1 MLRNVLTVGAWT
13 ALSRVLGFGRDI
25 AIAARLGAGAEA
37 DAFFVALK
45 LPNVF
50 RRLFGEGA
58 FAAAFVPLFA
68 GALAGEGAA
77 AARRVAE
84 GALSVLIAALAVLT
98 LLAILFMPE
107 AMTLL
112 APGFV
117 DEAYRFGL
125 AVELTRIT
133 FPYLL
138 LISVVALLSGVLNGL
153 DRFVAAAAAPV
164 LFNLCLIAGLFLAP
178 VLGLGGAHG
187 LAWGVAAAGV
197 AQLLLLA
204 AAVSRAGLPLALPP
218 PRLTPE
224 VRTLLRRMI
233 PGAIGAGVTQIN
245 LMIDVIIASLLP
257 EGAIAFLYYAD
268 RVAQLPL
275 GVIGTAVGTALLP
288 ALSRQLRTGEE
299 ARAKETQNRAI
310 ELAFLFTLPAA
321 AGLIAAALPIVS
333 VLFERGAFGAEA
345 SVATART
352 LAAYGLGLPAFVLV
366 KVLAPGF
373 FARGD
378 TATPVKVAAGCV
390 ALNLALNLALVRPL
404 GHVGIALATSL
415 AAWANAGALAWL
427 LRRQGRWREDAR
439 LVSRGA
445 RILLAAAL
453 MGLTLWGAR
462 AVLFDDLLALRLYR
476 WGALAGLLGLGAAA
490 YAALALAL
498 RAAHPAE
505 IKAYLRRWR
514 DRTPRP

>member
-1 MLRNVLTVGAWT
+1 VIGNVLTVGAWT
-13 ALSRVLGFGRDI
+13 AASRVLGFVRDI
-25 AIAARLGAGAEA
+25 AIAARLGAGFEA
-37 DAFFVALK
+37 DAFVVALK
-45 LPNVF
+45 LPNFF

-68 GALAGEGAA
+68 GALAGEGRE

-84 GALSVLIAALAVLT
+84 GALSVLVAALGALT
-98 LLAILFMPE
+98 LAAILFMPA

-112 APGFV
+112 APGFI
-117 DEAYRFGL
+117 DEPERFGL

-153 DRFVAAAAAPV
+153 DRFAAAAAAPV
-164 LFNLCLIAGLFLAP
+164 LFNLCLIAGLFAAP
-178 VLGLGGAHG
+178 GLGIGGAHG

-197 AQLLLLA
+197 AQLVLVA
-204 AAVSRAGLPLALPP
+204 GAVARAGMPLALPP
-218 PRLTPE
+218 PRLSPE
-224 VRTLLRRMI
+224 VRTLLNRMV

-245 LMIDVIIASLLP
+245 LMIDVVIASLLP
-257 EGAIAFLYYAD
+257 QGAIAFLYYAD

-288 ALSRQLRTGEE
+288 TLARQVRTGEA
-299 ARAKETQNRAI
+299 ARAAATQNRAI
-310 ELAFLFTLPAA
+310 ELALLLALPAA
-321 AGLIAAALPIVS
+321 AALVAAAQPIVS

-345 SVATART
+345 SAATASA
-352 LAAYGLGLPAFVLV
+352 LAAYGVGLPAFVLV

-378 TATPVKVAAGCV
+378 TATPVKVAVACV
-390 ALNLALNLALVRPL
+390 ALNLALNLALIRPF
-404 GHVGIALATSL
+404 GHVGIALATSA

-427 LRRQGRWREDAR
+427 LRRQGRWREDRR
-439 LVSRGA
+439 LLSRGA
-445 RILLAAAL
+445 RIALAAAL
-453 MGLTLWGAR
+453 TGLALWAAR
-462 AVLFDDLLALRLYR
+462 AAVFDGLLALRHWR

-490 YAALALAL
+490 YAAVALAT
-498 RAAHPAE
+498 RAADLAE
-505 IKAYLRRWR
+505 ISGYLRRR
-514 DRTPRP
+514 R

>member
-1 MLRNVLTVGAWT
+1 MIRHVLTVGAWT
-13 ALSRVLGFGRDI
+13 ALSRVLGFVRDI
-25 AIAARLGAGAEA
+25 AIAARLGAGLEA

-68 GALAGEGAA
+68 GALAGEGRE

-84 GALSVLIAALAVLT
+84 GALAVMIAALAALT
-98 LLAILFMPE
+98 LLAIVFMPQ
-107 AMTLL
+107 AMTVL

-117 DEAYRFGL
+117 DEPERFGL

-153 DRFVAAAAAPV
+153 DRFAAAAAAPV
-164 LFNLCLIAGLFLAP
+164 LFNLCLIAGLFAAP
-178 VLGLGGAHG
+178 GLGIGGAQG

-204 AAVSRAGLPLALPP
+204 AAVALAGMPLALPP

-224 VRTLLRRMI
+224 VRVLLTRMI
-233 PGAIGAGVTQIN
+233 PGSIGAGVTQIN
-245 LMIDVIIASLLP
+245 LMVDVIIASLLP

-288 ALSRQLRTGEE
+288 ALSRQVRAGE
-299 ARAKETQNRAI
+299 AGRAAATQNRAI
-310 ELAFLFTLPAA
+310 ELALLLTLPAA
-321 AGLIAAALPIVS
+321 AALVAAALPIVS

-345 SVATART
+345 SAATARA
-352 LAAYGLGLPAFVLV
+352 LAAYGAGLPAFVLV
-366 KVLAPGF
+366 KVFAPGF

-378 TATPVKVAAGCV
+378 TATPVKVAIACV
-390 ALNLALNLALVRPL
+390 ALNLALNLALIRPL

-415 AAWANAGALAWL
+415 AAWANAGALAVL
-427 LRRQGRWREDAR
+427 LARQGRWRWDSR
-439 LVSRGA
+439 LVA
-445 RILLAAAL
+445 RAGRIALAAVL
-453 MGLTLWGAR
+453 MGLLLWAAR
-462 AVLFDDLLALRLYR
+462 AAVVDGLLALRHWR
-476 WGALAGLLGLGAAA
+476 WAALAGLIGAGAAT

-498 RAAHPAE
+498 RAADLAE
-505 IKAYLRRWR
+505 LKAYLRRR
-514 DRTPRP
+514 GTR

>member
-1 MLRNVLTVGAWT
+1 MFRNVLTVGAWT
-13 ALSRVLGFGRDI
+13 ALSRILGFLRDI
-25 AIAARLGAGAEA
+25 AIAARLGAGPEA

-45 LPNVF
+45 LPNFF

-84 GALSVLIAALAVLT
+84 GALSVMVAALALLT
-98 LLAILFMPE
+98 LAAILFMPQ

-117 DEAYRFGL
+117 DEPYRFGL

-138 LISVVALLSGVLNGL
+138 LICVVALLSGVLNGL
-153 DRFVAAAAAPV
+153 DRFAAAAAAPV
-164 LFNLCLIAGLFLAP
+164 LFNLCLIAGLFAAP
-178 VLGLGGAHG
+178 GFGIGGAQG

-197 AQLLLLA
+197 AQLLLVSG
-204 AAVSRAGLPLALPP
+204 AVARAGLPLALPP
-218 PRLTPE
+218 PRLSPE
-224 VRTLLRRMI
+224 VRTLLNRMV

-257 EGAIAFLYYAD
+257 QGAIAFLYYAD

-288 ALSRQLRTGEE
+288 TLSRQVRLGEE
-299 ARAKETQNRAI
+299 ARAGGTQNRAV
-310 ELAFLFTLPAA
+310 ELALLLTLPAA

-345 SVATART
+345 SIATAGA
-352 LAAYGLGLPAFVLV
+352 LAAYGFGLPAFVLV
-366 KVLAPGF
+366 KVFAPGF

-378 TATPVKVAAGCV
+378 TATPVKVAVACV
-390 ALNLALNLALVRPL
+390 ALNLALNLALIRPF

-415 AAWANAGALAWL
+415 AAWANAGALAYL

-439 LVSRGA
+439 LLSRTA
-445 RILLAAAL
+445 RIALAAAL
-453 MGLTLWGAR
+453 MGASLWGAR

-476 WGALAGLLGLGAAA
+476 WGALAGLLALGGAA
-490 YAALALAL
+490 YVALALAF
-498 RAAHPAE
+498 RAADVAE
-505 IKAYLRRWR
+505 IRGYLRRR
-514 DRTPRP
+514 

>member
-1 MLRNVLTVGAWT
+1 VFRNVLTVGAWT
-13 ALSRVLGFGRDI
+13 ALSRVLGFVRDI
-25 AIAARLGAGAEA
+25 AIAARLGAGPEA

-45 LPNVF
+45 LPNFF

-84 GALSVLIAALAVLT
+84 GALSVMVAALALLT
-98 LLAILFMPE
+98 LAAILFMPE

-112 APGFV
+112 APGFI
-117 DEAYRFGL
+117 DEPFRFGL

-138 LISVVALLSGVLNGL
+138 LICVVALLSGVLNGL
-153 DRFVAAAAAPV
+153 DRFAAAAAAPV
-164 LFNLCLIAGLFLAP
+164 LFNLCLIAGLFAAP
-178 VLGLGGAHG
+178 ALGIGGAQG

-197 AQLLLLA
+197 AQLLLVA
-204 AAVSRAGLPLALPP
+204 AAVSRAGLPLALPV

-224 VRTLLRRMI
+224 VRTLLSRMV

-257 EGAIAFLYYAD
+257 QGAIAFLYYAD

-288 ALSRQLRTGEE
+288 ALSRQVRMGEG
-299 ARAKETQNRAI
+299 ARAGETQNRAV
-310 ELAFLFTLPAA
+310 ELALLLTLPAA

-333 VLFERGAFGAEA
+333 VLFERGAFAAEA
-345 SVATART
+345 SVATARA
-352 LAAYGLGLPAFVLV
+352 LAAYGFGLPAFVLV
-366 KVLAPGF
+366 KVFAPGF

-378 TATPVKVAAGCV
+378 TKTPVKVAVACV
-390 ALNLALNLALVRPL
+390 ALNLVLNLALIRPL

-427 LRRQGRWREDAR
+427 LRHQGRWREDAR
-439 LVSRGA
+439 LLSRGA
-445 RILLAAAL
+445 RIALAAAL
-453 MGLTLWGAR
+453 MGFALWGAR
-462 AVLFDDLLALRLYR
+462 AVLFDALLALRLYR
-476 WGALAGLLGLGAAA
+476 WGALAGLLALGGLA
-490 YAALALAL
+490 YVALALAF
-498 RAAHPAE
+498 RAADVAE
-505 IKAYLRRWR
+505 IRGYLRRR
-514 DRTPRP
+514 RG